1 MHDKLDSR
9 TTARHASRAPAG
21 AKRHAPVSVVI
32 PCYRCA
38 GTIGDALASVAA
50 QTLPPAEVLM
60 VEDCSGDGTLDALRR
75 LASAY
80 PPGWVRVLALDG
92 NGGPSRARNVGW
104 EQATQPWI
112 AFLDADDTWGARKLE
127 LQMAALEADPEIAL
141 LGHRM
146 VVRARG
152 TPVPEVAG
160 PVRTRIVGRRT
171 MLLHNPFPTASV
183 VLRRDL
189 PFRFDEAFRRSED
202 FLLWAQVLLS
212 GHRCARIEHV
222 LAIWNRRA
230 AGSTGLSDDF
240 AAMRATNDAA
250 RRRLMQQGLIS
261 RAEFELTRI
270 ASALRWA
277 RRDMTL
283 RIRRQGPYR
292 PEVA

>member
-1 MHDKLDSR
+1 
-9 TTARHASRAPAG
+9 
-21 AKRHAPVSVVI
+21 
-32 PCYRCA
+32 
-38 GTIGDALASVAA
+38 LASVAA

-171 MLLHNPFPTASV
+171 MLLHNPFP
-183 VLRRDL
+183 
-189 PFRFDEAFRRSED
+189 
-202 FLLWAQVLLS
+202 
-212 GHRCARIEHV
+212 
-222 LAIWNRRA
+222 
-230 AGSTGLSDDF
+230 
-240 AAMRATNDAA
+240 
-250 RRRLMQQGLIS
+250 
-261 RAEFELTRI
+261 
-270 ASALRWA
+270 
-277 RRDMTL
+277 
-283 RIRRQGPYR
+283 
-292 PEVA
+292 